1 MLSVKFSIGNA
12 ENNSF
17 AIEATFAHHYSYSYH
32 CAAVLLLIKSRW
44 EGKLAVVT
52 GASAGIGLAIARA
65 FVRSGLNVVGLAR
78 RKEKME
84 SEMANADGKGSFYA
98 YECDIANEQSISNA
112 FQWIEEKFKTIHV
125 IVNNAGVG
133 KPGKIMELDFEIL
146 KNAIDVNLT
155 GLLLCSKL
163 AIVLMKEAHE
173 AHIVNINRQCLGKA
187 KDIADENIRTFY
199 KTFVSSLF
207 GHQVYISPKLP
218 YANIY
223 PATKFAVRALSEVL
237 RREQNDGNIRIT
249 NISPGAVRTEM
260 IQHSLENLERLEIL
274 EPEDIANAIIYAIG
288 TPSRVQIEELTITP
302 AKILS

>member
-1 MLSVKFSIGNA
+1 MD
-12 ENNSF
+12 
-17 AIEATFAHHYSYSYH
+17 
-32 CAAVLLLIKSRW
+32 RW

-52 GASAGIGLAIARA
+52 GASEGIGLAIARA

-78 RKEKME
+78 RKKKME
-84 SEMANADGKGSFYA
+84 NEMANVDGKGSFYA

-125 IVNNAGVG
+125 LVNNAGVG
-133 KPGKIMELDFEIL
+133 KPGKIMELDFEVL

-173 AHIVNINRQCLGKA
+173 AHIVNINS
-187 KDIADENIRTFY
+187 
-199 KTFVSSLF
+199 VF

-237 RREQNDGNIRIT
+237 RREQNDDNIRIT

-260 IQHSLENLERLEIL
+260 MQQSLGNLERLEIL